1 MTDSGSASP
10 SLRSDPLAA
19 LRRAVNAAAA
29 GVVGAAEA
37 PSGVALERPR
47 KAAHGDFA
55 TNAAMVCAPVARDN
69 PRNVA
74 RKIGEAL
81 AEQLGVDLGAAEVAG
96 PGFLNLRLA
105 DGWYRDALA
114 FVLSAPDRFG
124 AGVAESPERINVEFV
139 SANPTGPMHLG
150 HGRNAA
156 YGDSLCRIFEFA
168 GHEVSREFYI
178 NDFGSQVARF
188 GASISARARGEH
200 VPEDGYQGEYVDE
213 IAAAIDGAA
222 ELEESDLAQRGVAMM
237 IERIRATL
245 ERMGVRID
253 TWFSERT
260 LLDDGRFERALD
272 TLAAASESFEHDGAL
287 WLRTSK
293 YGDDK
298 DRVLRRTNGEYTY
311 FSTDI
316 AYHADKY
323 ARGFKRLIDV
333 WGADHHGYVA
343 RMKSAVAA
351 LGGDPDTFEP
361 VIMQLVNLTENG
373 KRVQM
378 SKRSGEFVPVDDLI
392 EDIGADA
399 LRFFMVQ
406 RSHETTMDL
415 DLALAREQSD
425 KNPVYYVQYAHA
437 RIASILRKAGE
448 PGAPEGEGSVEP
460 AAPVTGEAAGQS
472 VPAADSAAGVAAQ
485 AVARSTAGAGH
496 ELHASERALIRK
508 LIEFPDEI
516 AETCLRRAP
525 HRLTIYGRDLAAEFS
540 AFYRDCKVIGD
551 DAPVQE
557 FRLALCRATR
567 DTLARTLD
575 LLGVSAPQS
584 M

>member
-1 MTDSGSASP
+1 MTDSEPAPLSP
-10 SLRSDPLAA
+10 RGDPLAA
-19 LRRAVNAAAA
+19 LRFAVDAAAA
-29 GVVGAAEA
+29 AVAGVDDA

-74 RKIGEAL
+74 RKIGDL
-81 AEQLGVDLGAAEVAG
+81 LGERLGADLGAAEVAG

-114 FVLSAPDRFG
+114 FVLETGDGFG
-124 AGVAESPERINVEFV
+124 RGVAEAAERINVEFV

-156 YGDSLCRIFEFA
+156 YGDSLCRVFEFA

-188 GASISARARGEH
+188 GASIAARARGEV
-200 VPEDGYQGEYVDE
+200 VPEDGYRGEYVDE
-213 IAAAIDGAA
+213 IAVAIDGAA
-222 ELEESDLAQRGVAMM
+222 ELAEDELAQRGVAMM
-237 IERIRATL
+237 VERIGATL
-245 ERMGVRID
+245 KRMGVTID

-260 LLDDGRFERALD
+260 LLDDDRFEQALI
-272 TLAAASESFEHDGAL
+272 TLAEAGQSFEHDGAL
-287 WLRTSK
+287 WLRTSE

-298 DRVLRRTNGEYTY
+298 DRVLRRSNGEYTY
-311 FSTDI
+311 FATDI

-343 RMKSAVAA
+343 RMKAAVAA
-351 LGGDPDTFEP
+351 LGGDPASLEP
-361 VIMQLVNLTENG
+361 VIMQLVNLTEGG

-378 SKRSGEFVPVDDLI
+378 SKRSGEFVTVDDLI
-392 EDIGADA
+392 ADIGADA

-437 RIASILRKAGE
+437 RIASILRKADQPASSAGDAIGGE
-448 PGAPEGEGSVEP
+448 PDAASGGASGNAESSDETAFGGGVD
-460 AAPVTGEAAGQS
+460 TG
-472 VPAADSAAGVAAQ
+472 
-485 AVARSTAGAGH
+485 
-496 ELHASERALIRK
+496 LHVSERALIRR

-516 AETCLRRAP
+516 AETCARRAP

-540 AFYRDCKVIGD
+540 AFYRDCKVIGG
-551 DAPVQE
+551 DADVQA
-557 FRLALCRATR
+557 FRLSLCRATR
-567 DTLARTLD
+567 DTLARTLG